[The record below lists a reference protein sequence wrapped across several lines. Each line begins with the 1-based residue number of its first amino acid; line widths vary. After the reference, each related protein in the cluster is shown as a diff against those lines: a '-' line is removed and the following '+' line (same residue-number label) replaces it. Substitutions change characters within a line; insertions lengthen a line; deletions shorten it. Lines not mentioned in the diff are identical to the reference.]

1 MKYLFPI
8 LFILLVGCTKKI
20 YVPVN
25 SYHTITETLHDTI
38 IDVKLDVIR
47 DSIITDDTI
56 SVLSNKYSKTTAKW
70 SNNRLYHSLSINDIT
85 IPVRIEYKD
94 RTVID
99 SIQVPYP
106 VKGDPIKMPLNWY
119 EKICVYGFTIIIGT
133 FFSWLI
139 LKIKR
144 GKL

>member
-1 MKYLFPI
+1 MKYLVPI
-8 LFILLVGCTKKI
+8 LFILFVGCTKKI

-70 SNNRLYHSLSINDIT
+70 SNN
-85 IPVRIEYKD
+85 
-94 RTVID
+94 
-99 SIQVPYP
+99 
-106 VKGDPIKMPLNWY
+106 
-119 EKICVYGFTIIIGT
+119 IGT
-133 FFSWLI
+133 RYFIFLPPSVAQRK
-139 LKIKR
+139 LKPHMK
-144 GKL
+144 KQYTS